1 MEVGN
6 DIVIQN
12 GTQWSFGNGVAQH
25 FDEHVRQSIPLYY
38 EGHDLVCHLS
48 DFFIRDHSLCYELDS
63 ATGNLIGKLYQ
74 RHKSKKEVRF
84 IGIEEIP
91 EMNQVAQSKFPDLEF
106 ITSSVEEARLEP
118 SDLIISYYFL
128 RNQLTGTRKYLK
140 RKL

>member
-25 FDEHVRQSIPLYY
+25 FDEHVRQSIPLYD
-38 EGHDLVCHLS
+38 EGHDLVCYLS
-48 DFFIRDHSLCYELDS
+48 DFFIRDHSLCYELGS
-63 ATGNLIGKLYQ
+63 ATGNLIGNLYQ

-91 EMNQVAQSKFPDLEF
+91 EMNQVAQSKFPELEF

-118 SDLIISYYFL
+118 SDLIISYYFQ
-128 RNQLTGTRKYLK
+128 RNQLTGIKK
-140 RKL
+140 

>member
-25 FDEHVRQSIPLYY
+25 FDEHVRQSIPLYDK
-38 EGHDLVCHLS
+38 GHDLVCHLS
-48 DFFIRDHSLCYELDS
+48 DFFIRDHSLCYELGS

-74 RHKSKKEVRF
+74 RHKAKKEVRF

-91 EMNQVAQSKFPDLEF
+91 EMNQVPQSKFLELEF
-106 ITSSVEEARLEP
+106 ITSSVEEVRLEP

-128 RNQLTGTRKYLK
+128 QFILLDK
-140 RKL
+140 RR